1 MFGYARA
8 LKTSAGRRAMAMVTF
23 MLNRRVVVFAG
34 LERQRRDGG
43 DEMGNLKDERVCFYR
58 DRGAITTRGRLTFFR
73 VFLCRSSKHSILYSR

>member
-58 DRGAITTRGRLTFFR
+58 DRGAITTRGRPSGIFR
-73 VFLCRSSKHSILYSR
+73 YYHGRTPITRCWL